1 MFFFKCSKEET
12 TSRQLKEEQGA
23 HSHCHLLVILT
34 LFIPSSTLCC
44 SSVWCY
50 ITSTRNI
57 ASVQGLSDVN
67 SFLDFE
73 MTQTIYLLLAMLS
86 DAGSDFTLVLKVTV
100 PCHTEQKN

>member
-34 LFIPSSTLCC
+34 LFIPSSTL
-44 SSVWCY
+44 VLQLW
-50 ITSTRNI
+50 T
-57 ASVQGLSDVN
+57 LSDVN

>member
-34 LFIPSSTLCC
+34 LFIPSSTL
-44 SSVWCY
+44 VLQLW
-50 ITSTRNI
+50 T
-57 ASVQGLSDVN
+57 LSDVN

-100 PCHTEQKN
+100 PCHTEQKKLIFVILQVFC